1 MEDGLSAIEG
11 YGPPVPRLSETF
23 LSYGGRGAYDVG
35 GAGYFVRDADAP
47 FPDAE
52 LVARPPGLPRLY
64 RTQTALPRAFVT
76 RRAVVAADRD
86 ALQALRDEH
95 SPMRHTAFLA
105 AGAEL
110 EAGCDDS
117 RAWNFSEGIDSVD
130 VDASACGDS
139 YLIVS
144 DAFYPGWE
152 ATVDGRTVAVERADV
167 ALRAIR
173 LAAGTHHVEMHY
185 RPGSFALGATL
196 SLLTLLALCGGVGLA
211 RVRRRP
217 QHPPP

>member
-1 MEDGLSAIEG
+1 
-11 YGPPVPRLSETF
+11 
-23 LSYGGRGAYDVG
+23 
-35 GAGYFVRDADAP
+35 
-47 FPDAE
+47 
-52 LVARPPGLPRLY
+52 
-64 RTQTALPRAFVT
+64 
-76 RRAVVAADRD
+76 
-86 ALQALRDEH
+86 
-95 SPMRHTAFLA
+95 MRHTAFLA

-211 RVRRRP
+211 RVRRWP